1 MKPYMDSLNLND
13 LQLDALKEV
22 ANIGS
27 ARAAST
33 LSRLL
38 STQIMIKTPQIITG
52 HINDI
57 LEGINTTE
65 IMVASVYLH
74 FLGDI
79 TGKAVMVFPY
89 ESAQK
94 LAYLLKDTDIK
105 DSDEAR
111 GALLKEIVNIM
122 FCSYLNALGKLLE
135 SVVLPSVPGMTV
147 DMAGSALSTVLRE
160 FGCINDFLFC
170 LETQFSFADNME
182 SVFAHLIIIPDEHSL
197 QTILRGLKLLQ

>member
-1 MKPYMDSLNLND
+1 MDSLKELND

-38 STQIMIKTPQIITG
+38 HKQVMIRTPKIITG
-52 HINDI
+52 QINEI
-57 LEGINTTE
+57 ITGINRTDT
-65 IMVASVYLH
+65 MVASVYLY

-89 ESAQK
+89 DAVQK
-94 LAYLLKDTDIK
+94 LTYLLEDMVIK
-105 DSDEAR
+105 NNDETRAE
-111 GALLKEIVNIM
+111 LLKEIVNIM
-122 FCSYLNALGKLLE
+122 FCSYLNALGKLIE
-135 SVVLPSVPGMTV
+135 SVVLPSVPSMTV
-147 DMAGSALSTVLRE
+147 DMAGAALSTVLNE
-160 FGCINDFLFC
+160 FGCVNDFLMC
-170 LETQFSFADNME
+170 LETQFSFADSME
-182 SVFAHLIIIPDEHSL
+182 SVFADLIIIPDELSL